1 MKSMIPAAPELV
13 APARAGRREW
23 TALAVLAL
31 PLLLVSMDVSILYF
45 AVPEIARDLQ
55 ATSTQQLW
63 IFDVYGFVLAG
74 LLVTMGA
81 VADRIGARRLLLIGA
96 VAFSA
101 TSLMAAYAESAGQL
115 IAAR

>member
-1 MKSMIPAAPELV
+1 MTMTLQ
-13 APARAGRREW
+13 APAPQLAGRREW

-45 AVPEIARDLQ
+45 AVPDIARDLH

-81 VADRIGARRLLLIGA
+81 VARPGRRPAAAADRRRRVLRHLPRGG
-96 VAFSA
+96 VRPV
-101 TSLMAAYAESAGQL
+101 G
-115 IAAR
+115 R

>member
-1 MKSMIPAAPELV
+1 MTTTTAHAPAAE
-13 APARAGRREW
+13 RAGRREW

-45 AVPEIARDLQ
+45 AVPEIARDLH

-74 LLVTMGA
+74 LLITMGA

-101 TSLMAAYAESAGQL
+101 TSLLAAYARSADEL
-115 IAAR
+115 I